1 MIGGDELQQP
11 TVHLSPGDGAPPTD
25 GSVTGSGAT
34 EEGRAWRRDARGTA
48 VGDGGRLVVTGQG
61 SSSGR
66 RSSSVRGARRASVW
80 WSSRLT
86 AHSIAAQRGTAAR
99 VRGGREELCVTRGRR
114 LGFYESIA
122 S

>member
-1 MIGGDELQQP
+1 MGAGDELQ
-11 TVHLSPGDGAPPTD
+11 LLKRSSGGGALAAD

-66 RSSSVRGARRASVW
+66 RSSSVRGARRASVR

-86 AHSIAAQRGTAAR
+86 AHSIAGSWHS
-99 VRGGREELCVTRGRR
+99 EGRR
-114 LGFYESIA
+114 LGFVVGEKRGIVRDPGA
-122 S
+122 AAR